1 MSKDISLRRGQV
13 QIVFSDWGSRPGAS
27 RAGPRAKGEDLS

>member
-1 MSKDISLRRGQV
+1 MNKGISLRRGKM
-13 QIVFSDWGSRPGAS
+13 QIVFSDWGSRPGAL